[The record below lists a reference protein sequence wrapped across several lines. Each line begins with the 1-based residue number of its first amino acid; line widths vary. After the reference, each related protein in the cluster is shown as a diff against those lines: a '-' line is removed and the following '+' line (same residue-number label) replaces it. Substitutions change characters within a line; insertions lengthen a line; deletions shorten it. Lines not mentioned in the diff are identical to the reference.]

1 MEDDVDRFQ
10 EGDDKS
16 GSYMV
21 KEQNKTQGGFYP
33 MTKKQK
39 TESGNSID
47 NGSSYNDRSDI
58 DSHTNGPQDD
68 QSCIQTEYDQ
78 EGESI

>member
-1 MEDDVDRFQ
+1 
-10 EGDDKS
+10 
-16 GSYMV
+16 
-21 KEQNKTQGGFYP
+21 